1 MYVTISELNIDT
13 CWTKTIFWLHCKCG
27 RILTDEIDARKNRIV
42 PIDKEGALFM
52 EQIKRSLWKRFVAIA
67 QPYFFP
73 DIRGGGWAMLLL
85 LIMLLVFLFGVLF
98 LIVAGVDIGGK
109 SLCTG
114 SDCKD
119 CLRSVIQSLQEFSI
133 PKPG

>member
-1 MYVTISELNIDT
+1 
-13 CWTKTIFWLHCKCG
+13 
-27 RILTDEIDARKNRIV
+27 
-42 PIDKEGALFM
+42 M
-52 EQIKRSLWKRFVAIA
+52 EQIKRSLWKRFVTIA

-98 LIVAGVDIGGK
+98 LIVSGIDICRK

-114 SDCKD
+114 SDRKD
-119 CLRSVIQSLQEFSI
+119 CLRLCFQSFQKYSI